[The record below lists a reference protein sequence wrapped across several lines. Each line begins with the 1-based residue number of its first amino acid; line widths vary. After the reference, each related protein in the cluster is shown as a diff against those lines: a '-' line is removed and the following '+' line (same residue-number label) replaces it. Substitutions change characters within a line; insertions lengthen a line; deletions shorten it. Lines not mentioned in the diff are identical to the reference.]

1 MERQLCSRPFPAP
14 GHDLFEARQGLRDA
28 LLSWRSILPRTAHDL
43 YADAFLQAGLP
54 LLVFRTNQ
62 IPGAD
67 PRFSPVAPTAL
78 FGQLPL
84 VPTLLGRLGD
94 SLFPF
99 RGGAGLVWGLVLG
112 IGVVGIARTR
122 GWRQGA
128 RIVPLIGEE
137 VVFRGLLLPSPLEG
151 LAPLATVPWIGVSV
165 GLFVVWRGVRLGR
178 RPEGGWIQVAD
189 RPALLQLTLL
199 GGACAL
205 ACLLSGSLGP
215 PVVLRGLA
223 LMARGSGPATQR
235 KGAPLPP
242 PA

>member
-1 MERQLCSRPFPAP
+1 M
-14 GHDLFEARQGLRDA
+14 
-28 LLSWRSILPRTAHDL
+28 
-43 YADAFLQAGLP
+43 
-54 LLVFRTNQ
+54 
-62 IPGAD
+62 
-67 PRFSPVAPTAL
+67 
-78 FGQLPL
+78 
-84 VPTLLGRLGD
+84 
-94 SLFPF
+94 
-99 RGGAGLVWGLVLG
+99 
-112 IGVVGIARTR
+112 
-122 GWRQGA
+122 
-128 RIVPLIGEE
+128 PLIGEE